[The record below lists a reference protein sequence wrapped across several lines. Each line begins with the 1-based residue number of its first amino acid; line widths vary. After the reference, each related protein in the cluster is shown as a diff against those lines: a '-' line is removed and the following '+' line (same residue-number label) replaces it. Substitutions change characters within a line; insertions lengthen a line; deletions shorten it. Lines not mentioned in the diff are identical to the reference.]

1 MHTETVQAVDR
12 VEPRTPQLDPLG
24 GSIDSPPRGDTS
36 GVLGSRLSGYLA
48 GMDAE
53 MFTPTL
59 DWGNELWTS
68 LVWIARGWAIAVVCT
83 LVVLVLIYR
92 FTTWGRQF
100 WRITGEY
107 FKGPESVKVWLWLA
121 ALLLSVIAGV
131 RISVLLSFQGND
143 MMTSFQVIA
152 GAGGNEAVK
161 DSGVHGFW
169 VSLGIFCILAAVY
182 MARILVDMFMVQ
194 RFMLAWRVWLTD
206 RLTGDWLD
214 GKAYYRARF
223 IDDTID
229 NPDQRIQ
236 SDIDIFTAGNGP
248 LPNVPYYG
256 STNLLLF
263 GAINATASMVSFT
276 AILWNLS
283 GTLAVPVVG
292 VEIPRAMFW
301 VGLGYV
307 LFASIIAF
315 WIGRPIIWLSFN
327 NEKFNAAFR
336 YALVR
341 LRDASEAVG
350 FYRGEVAERAQLR
363 QLFSPIVTNYKRY
376 LNRSI
381 AFNGWNWSMSQVIVP
396 LPYVLQFPRFVAGEI
411 RLGDLTQSASAFSNI
426 QDGLSFFRNAYDLFA
441 GYRAA
446 IIRLHGLV
454 VANEEG
460 RALPEV
466 TTMPC
471 VDGTVQLDDVEVRTP
486 DGKQLIKPLD
496 MRLEI
501 GDTLV
506 ITGPSGSGKTT
517 LLRSLAELWPY
528 TSGTLTRPC
537 GPNETMFLSQLPYV
551 PLGDLRAVVTY
562 PGEEGTIDDETL
574 RRMLQKVA
582 LPHLIP
588 RLDEVQDWAKV
599 LSPGEQQRIA
609 FARVLLIKPKA
620 VFLDEATSAL
630 DEGLEFMLYQLVRT
644 ELPDTIL
651 VSVSHRTTVEQHHT
665 HELELLGDGEW
676 RLGRVEGEEPVP
688 V

>member
-1 MHTETVQAVDR
+1 ME
-12 VEPRTPQLDPLG
+12 
-24 GSIDSPPRGDTS
+24 
-36 GVLGSRLSGYLA
+36 
-48 GMDAE
+48 AE
-53 MFTPTL
+53 LFTPTL
-59 DWGNELWTS
+59 DWGNELLAS
-68 LVWIARGWAIAVVCT
+68 LKWIAQGWAIAAVCT
-83 LVVLVLIYR
+83 LVVLVLIGR

-100 WRITGEY
+100 WRVTGEY
-107 FKGPESVKVWLWLA
+107 FTGPSSIKVWLWLA
-121 ALLLSVIAGV
+121 ALLLSVITGV
-131 RISVLLSFQGND
+131 RIMVLLSFQGND
-143 MMTSFQVIA
+143 MMTSFQVVAA
-152 GAGGNEAVK
+152 GITSGNQAVK

-169 VSLGIFCILAAVY
+169 VSLGIFCILAAAF
-182 MARILVDMFMVQ
+182 MARVLLDMFMVQ

-206 RLTGDWLD
+206 RLTRDWLD

-256 STNLLLF
+256 STNVLLF
-263 GAINATASMVSFT
+263 GAINAVASMVSFT

-283 GTLAVPVVG
+283 GTLTIFG
-292 VEIPRAMFW
+292 FDIPRALFW

-341 LRDASEAVG
+341 LRDAAEAVG
-350 FYRGEVAERAQLR
+350 FYRGEAAERAQLR
-363 QLFSPIVTNYKRY
+363 RLFSPVVSNYKRY

-381 AFNGWNWSMSQVIVP
+381 AFNGWNWSMSQIIVP

-411 RLGDLTQSASAFSNI
+411 RLGDMTQSASAFGNI

-466 TTMPC
+466 TTTPC
-471 VDGTVQLDDVEVRTP
+471 VDGAVELDDVEVRTP

-517 LLRSLAELWPY
+517 LLRSLAELWPFC
-528 TSGTLTRPC
+528 TGTLTRPC

-562 PGEEGTIDDETL
+562 PGKEGTIDDRTL
-574 RRMLQKVA
+574 RYTLQKVA
-582 LPHLIP
+582 LPHLVG

-609 FARVLLIKPKA
+609 FARILLTKPKV
-620 VFLDEATSAL
+620 VFCDEATSAL
-630 DEGLEFMLYQLVRT
+630 DEGLEFLCYNLVRT

-651 VSVSHRTTVEQHHT
+651 VSVSHRRTVDQHHT

-676 RLGRVEGEEPVP
+676 RLGRVEGEPEPALV
-688 V
+688 